1 MSAPLSPEAMAA
13 IQAAAAPGLS
23 SLRADAPQTLSEWA
37 AEHFLLAGESS
48 HQKGGWVGWPKR
60 SVSAMAQLVRSLPTA

>member
-13 IQAAAAPGLS
+13 IQAAAALGLS

-37 AEHFLLAGESS
+37 A
-48 HQKGGWVGWPKR
+48 
-60 SVSAMAQLVRSLPTA
+60 